1 MLQKLL
7 IMFGFGSVDG
17 ALAGLQ
23 GAMKDLE
30 RVRAHKEQESE
41 IADEQVAAYQVKR
54 DEADKEAARAERV
67 LEKMGALLS

>member
-23 GAMKDLE
+23 SSMADLR
-30 RVRAHKEQESE
+30 RVAAHKITEAE
-41 IADEQVAAYQVKR
+41 IADAQVSAQMVKR
-54 DEADKEAARAERV
+54 DEASGEAARAQRV
-67 LEKMGALLS
+67 VGKLEGLLS